1 MATKKPATK
10 ATTKKTPSKQSVLT
24 EYFEGGLKSLKNER
38 HGRDFSVG
46 IFSPGEYHLGTAK
59 AEKMYVTCG
68 ELQVKLDGSKEFVTY
83 AAGTCFEVGPNSGF
97 TAKATHATAYHCEYL

>member
-1 MATKKPATK
+1 MSAKKPAK
-10 ATTKKTPSKQSVLT
+10 TTTAKKGKPSVLT

-38 HGRDFSVG
+38 NGRDFSVG

-68 ELQVKLDGSKEFVTY
+68 ELKVKLDGSKEFVTY

-97 TAKATHATAYHCEYL
+97 DVKATHATAY